1 MAEDREWHSS
11 EFAAVAGFRAIAQT
25 RIWSVEQIERLLSA
39 PEPGSFEGVSDR
51 AILEFLYCSGV
62 QAHEL
67 VAVRLKHLSLQAKE
81 VLVEGGAGHERRVPI
96 ASHACRAIRRFVARR
111 AKDLPPS
118 GSIAAEAFLF
128 CHRSGTQIDS
138 AAVSE
143 ITANAERSAKLRR
156 PNSVDDPAS
165 VIRAT
170 FAAHLIDNGAHPG
183 AVVELLGC
191 ASFAELLREL
201 GWK

>member
-1 MAEDREWHSS
+1 MAKDRKWHGS
-11 EFAAVAGFRAIAQT
+11 EFAAAAGFRAIAQS

-39 PEPGSFEGVSDR
+39 PDVGSFEGVRDR

-67 VAVRLKHLSLQAKE
+67 VAVRLKHLSLQAEE
-81 VLVEGGAGHERRVPI
+81 VMVDGGACHERRVPVGR
-96 ASHACRAIRRFVARR
+96 HADRAIRRYIVRR
-111 AKDLPPS
+111 ATDLPPS

-128 CHRSGTQIDS
+128 CHRSGARIDA
-138 AAVSE
+138 AAVAE
-143 ITANAERSAKLRR
+143 ITANAERSAGLRR
-156 PNSVDDPAS
+156 PNSADDPAS

-170 FAAHLIDNGAHPG
+170 CAAHLIDNGAHPD

-201 GWK
+201 GWN